1 MYRARSALRD
11 PAPKFGS
18 GESKLIAQDP
28 KEGHLLFCIGFNRR
42 AIDCKLNGHRAKPS
56 LDTRELEMQR
66 NLRQRN
72 VQIGCV
78 DDGTTKIGHD
88 ECDVFIDRGQN
99 TDIENDELGVEL
111 IEQNEELR

>member
-1 MYRARSALRD
+1 M
-11 PAPKFGS
+11 
-18 GESKLIAQDP
+18 
-28 KEGHLLFCIGFNRR
+28 
-42 AIDCKLNGHRAKPS
+42 
-56 LDTRELEMQR
+56 DTRELEMQR

-111 IEQNEELR
+111 THALDLDAMRLSHRSRIEHRFRDL